1 VPIIVTR
8 MPTTPHLS
16 RNFKLAA
23 IASLPS
29 RLRRIKSKC
38 YAWEIMLCLCDTS
51 LSRTKFR
58 AAYLLPI
65 AWTASLV
72 PVFEPGLVRAEINN
86 AGALAPCLL
95 AAVDQTARPRSC
107 EEARPH
113 GAQSAVPAAP
123 SAGTW
128 RLVRTP
134 NPRGGPDAVSVMQ
147 TADAARSDIDLVG
160 LTLRCSDTGFDVLVV
175 FLKPF
180 PPRTHPKV
188 ELTTGS
194 ATVQLEATVIPPGA
208 AILLPAEAA
217 TMVKG
222 SWQSSLEL
230 AIEVRDDGNTTRGV
244 ISLVGLGPALSL
256 LASNCTSR

>member
-1 VPIIVTR
+1 
-8 MPTTPHLS
+8 
-16 RNFKLAA
+16 
-23 IASLPS
+23 
-29 RLRRIKSKC
+29 
-38 YAWEIMLCLCDTS
+38 MLYLCGTS
-51 LSRTKFR
+51 LSGTFR
-58 AAYLLPI
+58 AAYLMPI
-65 AWTASLV
+65 AWMTSLA
-72 PVFEPGLVRAEINN
+72 PVFEPALVRAEINN
-86 AGALAPCLL
+86 AG
-95 AAVDQTARPRSC
+95 
-107 EEARPH
+107 EEAGPNA
-113 GAQSAVPAAP
+113 AQSAISAAT
-123 SAGTW
+123 SGGTW

-160 LTLRCSDTGFDVLVV
+160 LTLRCSDTGFDVLVI

-188 ELTTGS
+188 ELTTGG
-194 ATVQLEATVIPPGA
+194 ATVHLEATVIPPGA

-256 LASNCTSR
+256 LTSNCPSR

>member
-1 VPIIVTR
+1 
-8 MPTTPHLS
+8 MS
-16 RNFKLAA
+16 
-23 IASLPS
+23 
-29 RLRRIKSKC
+29 
-38 YAWEIMLCLCDTS
+38 
-51 LSRTKFR
+51 
-58 AAYLLPI
+58 I
-65 AWTASLV
+65 AWIASLV
-72 PVFEPGLVRAEINN
+72 PFFEPGLVRAEINN
-86 AGALAPCLL
+86 AGALAPCPL
-95 AAVDQTARPRSC
+95 AADQAARLCSFEDARPY
-107 EEARPH
+107 
-113 GAQSAVPAAP
+113 GAQGAIPDAT

-134 NPRGGPDAVSVMQ
+134 NPRGGPDAVSIMQ

-230 AIEVRDDGNTTRGV
+230 AIEVKDDGNRTRGA

-256 LASNCTSR
+256 LTSNCPSR

>member
-1 VPIIVTR
+1 
-8 MPTTPHLS
+8 MG
-16 RNFKLAA
+16 
-23 IASLPS
+23 
-29 RLRRIKSKC
+29 
-38 YAWEIMLCLCDTS
+38 
-51 LSRTKFR
+51 RTGFR

-65 AWTASLV
+65 AWMAFLV

-86 AGALAPCLL
+86 AGALAPCLF
-95 AAVDQTARPRSC
+95 AADQAARLCSFG
-107 EEARPH
+107 EARPY
-113 GAQSAVPAAP
+113 GAQGAIPDATN
-123 SAGTW
+123 AGTW

-134 NPRGGPDAVSVMQ
+134 DPRGGPDAVSIMQ
-147 TADAARSDIDLVG
+147 TADAARSDIDLAG
-160 LTLRCSDTGFDVLVV
+160 LTLRCSDTGFDVIVV
-175 FLKPF
+175 FLKAF
-180 PPRTHPKV
+180 TPRTHPKV

-244 ISLVGLGPALSL
+244 ISLVGLGPPLSL

>member
-1 VPIIVTR
+1 MLSICDVP
-8 MPTTPHLS
+8 MG
-16 RNFKLAA
+16 
-23 IASLPS
+23 
-29 RLRRIKSKC
+29 
-38 YAWEIMLCLCDTS
+38 
-51 LSRTKFR
+51 RTEFR

-65 AWTASLV
+65 AWMASLV
-72 PVFEPGLVRAEINN
+72 PVFEPGLVRAQINY

-95 AAVDQTARPRSC
+95 AAADQAGRLPFFEDARPYW
-107 EEARPH
+107 
-113 GAQSAVPAAP
+113 AQSAVPAP
-123 SAGTW
+123 TSAGTW

-134 NPRGGPDAVSVMQ
+134 NPRGGPDAVAVMQ

-175 FLKPF
+175 LLKPF

>member
-1 VPIIVTR
+1 MLSICDVP
-8 MPTTPHLS
+8 MG
-16 RNFKLAA
+16 
-23 IASLPS
+23 
-29 RLRRIKSKC
+29 
-38 YAWEIMLCLCDTS
+38 
-51 LSRTKFR
+51 RTEFR

-65 AWTASLV
+65 AWMAFLV

-86 AGALAPCLL
+86 AGALAPCLF
-95 AAVDQTARPRSC
+95 AADQAARLCSF
-107 EEARPH
+107 EEARPY
-113 GAQSAVPAAP
+113 GAQGALPDARSV
-123 SAGTW
+123 GTW

-134 NPRGGPDAVSVMQ
+134 NPRGGPDAVSIMQ

-175 FLKPF
+175 LLKPF